1 MDGIANLFAN
11 KSLRI
16 ITTQTYPREK
26 FQESVCNNMK
36 ITANIDYDRIDGNV
50 DTMDLEFFL

>member
-36 ITANIDYDRIDGNV
+36 ITTNIDYDRIDGNV